1 MPAPKR
7 LVIFAE
13 GQGGL
18 QSTKRLVC
26 KLVER
31 CHGYGHLFVDEDVFR
46 LGGLTSLVN
55 RGGEKD
61 WISKVKAA
69 HKRGNV
75 GAMLLVLDGDFG
87 GKSFET
93 SEGNLPF
100 CAKTYAVLL
109 AKRARE
115 AGAGKLFS
123 LGVVIARAEF
133 ESWLIAGCPEL
144 AKHCQSHETADFLEN
159 GMKGAKKWISE
170 RTKAP
175 YKPTRHQDEWAGRV
189 NLDAPLLNDM
199 RSFKRMC
206 HSVEQL
212 IQSVRDG
219 KCVCTPCVE

>member
-13 GQGGL
+13 GQGGV
-18 QSTKRLVC
+18 QSTKRLVH
-26 KLVER
+26 KLLARHQAKEA
-31 CHGYGHLFVDEDVFR
+31 LFVDDHVIQ

-55 RGGEKD
+55 RGGESD
-61 WISKVKAA
+61 WVSKVKAA

-75 GAMLLVLDGDFG
+75 GAMLLVLDGDFS
-87 GKSFET
+87 GKSFQT
-93 SEGNLPF
+93 TEGKLPF
-100 CAKTYAVLL
+100 CAKTYASLL

-115 AGAGKLFS
+115 AGAGNLFS

-144 AKHCQSHETADFLEN
+144 TKQCQPHENADFLEN

-170 RTKAP
+170 RTKGP
-175 YKPTRHQDEWAGRV
+175 YKPTRHQDEWTGRI
-189 NLDAPLLNDM
+189 NLDTPLLNNM

-206 HSVEQL
+206 HAIEELV
-212 IQSVRDG
+212 QSVREG
-219 KCVCTPCVE
+219 RFVCTP